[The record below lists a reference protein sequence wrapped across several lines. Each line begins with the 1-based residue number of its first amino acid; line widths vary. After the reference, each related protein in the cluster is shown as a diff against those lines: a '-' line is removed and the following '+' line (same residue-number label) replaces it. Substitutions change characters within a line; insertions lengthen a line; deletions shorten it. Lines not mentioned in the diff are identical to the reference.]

1 MNTKKMKSLLF
12 LLLTTIFSGFAQKT
26 DGLFAELQT
35 SKGKIVLQLEFEKT
49 PITVANFVSLAE
61 GKNESVKKE
70 LQGKPFYDGLK
81 FHRVIENFMIQGG
94 DPLGT
99 GSGDPG
105 YKFTDEVSDL
115 IHDKAGILSMA
126 NSGPKTNGS
135 QFFITHKETPWL
147 DGKHTV
153 FGHVVEGLDVVNA
166 IAQNDIIEKVTIIKK
181 GKAAKR
187 FKADKVFKN
196 YMENK
201 EEEDKRISDL
211 NIENLKKI
219 TEIQEANRKK
229 QAEAE
234 ALKRKELE
242 AKLISTCQSKV
253 AYFATQKAQSLKLP
267 SGLEYII
274 IKQGTGVKPK
284 EGSQVFIHYAG
295 FFEDGKLFDS
305 SYEDV
310 SKEFGKYDQNRA
322 NQNGYKPFP
331 FQYGKKGGLIPGFLE
346 GINNMNIGDKA
357 IIFIPP
363 ALGYGE
369 AGAGGVIPPNAN
381 LIFEIE
387 LLDKQ

>member
-1 MNTKKMKSLLF
+1 MNTKKMRSLF
-12 LLLTTIFSGFAQKT
+12 VLLLTTVFTGFAQKT

-35 SKGKIVLQLEFEKT
+35 SKGKIILQLEFEKA

-61 GKNESVKKE
+61 GKNKSVKKE
-70 LQGKPFYDGLK
+70 LQDKPFYDGLI
-81 FHRVIENFMIQGG
+81 FHRVIADFMIQGG

-105 YKFTDEVSDL
+105 YKFIDEVSDL

-126 NSGPKTNGS
+126 NSGEATNGS

-153 FGHVVEGLDVVNA
+153 FGHVVEGQNIVDA
-166 IAQNDIIEKVTIIKK
+166 IAQNDKIEKVTIIRI
-181 GKAAKR
+181 GKAAKK
-187 FKADKVFKN
+187 FKADKVFKS
-196 YMENK
+196 YMDNK
-201 EEEDKRISDL
+201 EAEDKRITAL
-211 NIENLKKI
+211 NIENKKKI
-219 TEIQEANRKK
+219 AEIQEANRKK
-229 QAEAE
+229 QAEIE
-234 ALKRKELE
+234 AQKRKELE
-242 AKLISTCQSKV
+242 AKLATTYKEK
-253 AYFATQKAQSLKLP
+253 ATYFANQKTQSLQLP
-267 SGLEYII
+267 SGLQYII
-274 IKQGTGVKPK
+274 TKKGTGVKPA
-284 EGSQVFIHYAG
+284 EGAQVFIHYAG

-310 SKEFGKYDQNRA
+310 SKEFGKFDQNRA
-322 NQNGYKPFP
+322 NQKGYSPFP
-331 FQYGKKGGLIPGFLE
+331 FKYGNKGGLIAGFLE

-357 IIFIPP
+357 IVFIPSS
-363 ALGYGE
+363 LGYGE